1 MGQLISFKVGSV
13 LMPKR
18 FSVICLLPRLGVKPM
33 TCCNVSN
40 IMKYQHYITK
50 LMAQNVTLTNS
61 RLSARSV
68 KEGWKKF
75 KSNIFSRGSRGGSGN
90 SALGT
95 DMSGAQSCND
105 FEGVSTAPMPPNGNR
120 YSITNQLDTEEV
132 PLS

>member
-1 MGQLISFKVGSV
+1 MMFDTLQQ
-13 LMPKR
+13 
-18 FSVICLLPRLGVKPM
+18 VIG
-33 TCCNVSN
+33 CNVSN

-120 YSITNQLDTEEV
+120 YSTANRLDTEEV
-132 PLS
+132 LLSYTGYSDTVKDIWLQ